1 MKKYHLKLQHLIIGV
16 AILAFIL
23 TIASSLWSSYRMNN
37 QTLMDNT
44 LETNR
49 VYAEKMATTAN
60 NYLKETIQTLTYN
73 SNTIAKNIDD
83 EERLIAEANRL
94 RMQTNTFN
102 SISIVDAKGKVL
114 ATSPQ
119 TLDLKGK
126 VLTSKAVKD
135 AIKEKRPMISDPYRA
150 LTGRELIYI
159 SAPVFNQKGKYL
171 GLVGG
176 TIYLEEDNILS
187 ELLGKHF
194 YDDGSY
200 VYVVDRNGRII
211 YHEDRSRINDVV
223 KDNPVVQKIMNH
235 DESGAQRVTNSQG
248 IDMLAGYAPIDKAG
262 WGVVSQRPTEISLQ
276 PAENM
281 VKEMLYVALPL
292 LLITLVIII
301 WAAIRISRPLQRLA
315 ELTESS
321 MKKDEEKNL
330 SAVPAWYYE
339 VIQLKNALI
348 HSLSFLHQQIN
359 FFMDQST
366 TDPLTGLTNR
376 RTLTAKMDELI
387 TAKTPFSIILMD
399 IDHFKL
405 VNDTYGHGVGDE
417 VLQYL
422 AYKMKTVTRA
432 TDLCCRYGGE
442 EFIVLLPNTTVQD
455 AFEVADI
462 LRKDLEN
469 TPSPTGK
476 AVTISAGVAEY
487 PYTETTAVMLIEQAD
502 LCLYQ
507 AKEQG
512 RNRVIIAN
520 SFSPT
525 R

>member
-44 LETNR
+44 LETNK
-49 VYAEKMATTAN
+49 VYAEKLATTAN
-60 NYLKETIQTLTYN
+60 NYLKETLQTLAYN

-83 EERLIAEANRL
+83 EERITAEADRL

-102 SISIVDAKGKVL
+102 SISIVDARGKVL

-119 TLDLKGK
+119 TLDIKGR
-126 VLTSKAVKD
+126 VLTSNAIKD
-135 AIKEKRPMISDPYRA
+135 AIREQRQMISDPYKA
-150 LTGRELIYI
+150 MTGHELIYI
-159 SAPVFNQKGKYL
+159 SAPIFNQKGKYL

-176 TIYLEEDNILS
+176 TIYLGENNILS

-200 VYVVDRNGRII
+200 VYVVDHNGRII
-211 YHEDRSRINDVV
+211 YHEDGSRIYDVV
-223 KDNPVVQKIMNH
+223 KENLVVEKLMNQAK
-235 DESGAQRVTNSQG
+235 SGAQRVVNSQG
-248 IDMLAGYAPIDKAG
+248 KDMLAGYASIDRAG
-262 WGVVSQRPTEISLQ
+262 WGVVSQRPTEISLK

-292 LLITLVIII
+292 LIITLAIII
-301 WAAIRISRPLQRLA
+301 WASIKISRPLQRLA

-348 HSLSFLHQQIN
+348 LSLSFLHQQVN

-417 VLQYL
+417 VLQFL
-422 AYKMKTVTRA
+422 AYKLKTVTRA

-442 EFIVLLPNTTVQD
+442 EFIVLLPNTTIQD

-462 LRKDLEN
+462 LRKDLES
-469 TPSPTGK
+469 TSTPTGK
-476 AVTISAGVAEY
+476 SVTISAGVAEY
-487 PYTETTAVMLIEQAD
+487 PYTETNAANLITQAD
-502 LCLYQ
+502 QCLYQ

-512 RNRVIIAN
+512 RNRVVIAN
-520 SFSPT
+520 SFNPT

>member
-16 AILAFIL
+16 AILAFML
-23 TIASSLWSSYRMNN
+23 TIVSSLLSSYRMNN

-49 VYAEKMATTAN
+49 VYAEKLATTAN
-60 NYLKETIQTLTYN
+60 NYLNETLQTLTVNAN
-73 SNTIAKNIDD
+73 S
-83 EERLIAEANRL
+83 IAEHMDNEKQLLTEADRL
-94 RMQTNTFN
+94 KNQSNTFN
-102 SISIVDAKGKVL
+102 SISILDAKGKVL

-119 TLDLKGK
+119 TIGIKGK
-126 VLTSKAVKD
+126 TLTSNAVKT
-135 AIKEKRPMISDPYRA
+135 AIKEKKPMISDPYRA
-150 LTGRELIYI
+150 ITNRELIYI
-159 SAPVFNQKGKYL
+159 SAPIFNKTGKYV

-176 TIYLEEDNILS
+176 TIYLEEQNILY

-194 YDDGSY
+194 YNDGSY

-211 YHEDRSRINDVV
+211 YHQNRNRINNVV
-223 KDNPVVQKIMNH
+223 KENPVVQKIMNQN
-235 DESGAQRVTNSQG
+235 DGGAQRVTNSEG
-248 IDMLAGYAPIDKAG
+248 KDMLAGYALVENTG

-281 VKEMLYVALPL
+281 VKEMLYLALPL
-292 LLITLVIII
+292 LIITLVIII
-301 WAAIRISRPLQRLA
+301 WAAIRISRPLQQLA

-321 MKKDEEKNL
+321 MKKDEQKNL
-330 SAVPAWYYE
+330 SAVQAWYYE
-339 VIQLKNALI
+339 AIQLKNALI
-348 HSLSFLHQQIN
+348 QSLSFLHQQVN

-376 RTLTAKMDELI
+376 RTLNAKMDELI
-387 TAKTPFSIILMD
+387 TAKTPFSMILMD
-399 IDHFKL
+399 IDRFKL

-422 AYKMKTVTRA
+422 AYKMKATTRA

-442 EFIVLLPNTTVQD
+442 EFIVLLPNTSAQD
-455 AFEVADI
+455 AFEIADI

-469 TPSPTGK
+469 TISPTGE
-476 AVTISAGVAEY
+476 AITISAGVAEY
-487 PYTETTAVMLIEQAD
+487 PETEKTPTKLIEQAD
-502 LCLYQ
+502 QCLYQ

-512 RNRVIIAN
+512 RNRIIMAKSLN
-520 SFSPT
+520 PT
-525 R
+525 I

>member
-1 MKKYHLKLQHLIIGV
+1 MKKSQLKLQHLIIGV
-16 AILAFIL
+16 VILAFIL

-37 QTLMDNT
+37 ETLMNNT

-49 VYAEKMATTAN
+49 VYAEKLATTAN
-60 NYLKETIQTLTYN
+60 NYLKETLQTLVFN
-73 SNTIAKNIDD
+73 SNTIAKYIDN
-83 EERLIAEANRL
+83 EEKLNTEAERL

-102 SISIVDAKGKVL
+102 SISIVAKDGRVL
-114 ATSPQ
+114 STSPQ
-119 TLDLKGK
+119 TLHIKGK
-126 VLTSKAVKD
+126 TLTSKAIKD
-135 AIKEKRPMISDPYRA
+135 AIREQKPMISDPYKGI
-150 LTGRELIYI
+150 TGRELIYI
-159 SAPVFNQKGKYL
+159 SAPIFDKTGKYL

-176 TIYLEEDNILS
+176 TIYLEEDNILY

-211 YHEDRSRINDVV
+211 YHEDHSRINDVV
-223 KDNPVVQKIMNH
+223 KNNAVVKKVMNH
-235 DESGAQRVTNSQG
+235 NITGAQRVTNSKG
-248 IDMLAGYAPIDKAG
+248 VDMLAGYSTVDTAG
-262 WGVVSQRPTEISLQ
+262 WGVVSQITTEIALQ

-292 LLITLVIII
+292 LLITLAIII
-301 WAAIRISRPLQRLA
+301 WASIKIARPLQRLA

-321 MKKDEEKNL
+321 MKRDEGKKL
-330 SAVPAWYYE
+330 STVPAWYYE
-339 VIQLKNALI
+339 VVQLKNALI
-348 HSLSFLHQQIN
+348 RSLTFLHEQVN

-376 RTLTAKMDELI
+376 RTLDAKMEEMI
-387 TAKTPFSIILMD
+387 TAKIPFSLILMD
-399 IDHFKL
+399 IDHFKS
-405 VNDTYGHGVGDE
+405 VNDTYGHGEGDK

-422 AYKMKTVTRA
+422 SFKMKAATRA

-442 EFIVLLPNTTVQD
+442 EFIVLLPNATSEN
-455 AFEVADI
+455 AFQVADI

-469 TPSPTGK
+469 STSPTGK
-476 AVTISAGVAEY
+476 AITISAGVSEYREASCTAAE
-487 PYTETTAVMLIEQAD
+487 VIEQAD
-502 LCLYQ
+502 KYLYQ

-512 RNRVIIAN
+512 RNRVIMAN
-520 SFSPT
+520 SLTPT

>member
-49 VYAEKMATTAN
+49 VYAEKLATTAN
-60 NYLKETIQTLTYN
+60 NYLTETLQTLAYN
-73 SNTIAKNIDD
+73 SNTIAKYIDN
-83 EERLIAEANRL
+83 EERLIAEADRL

-119 TLDLKGK
+119 TLAIKGK
-126 VLTSKAVKD
+126 VLTSKAIKD
-135 AIKEKRPMISDPYRA
+135 AIREKRPMISDPYRA
-150 LTGRELIYI
+150 ITNRELIYI
-159 SAPVFNQKGKYL
+159 SAPIFNKKGKYL

-176 TIYLEEDNILS
+176 TIYLEEENILN

-211 YHEDRSRINDVV
+211 YHQDRSRINDVV
-223 KDNPVVQKIMNH
+223 AENPIVQKIMNH
-235 DESGAQRVTNSQG
+235 EKSGAQRVTNSKG
-248 IDMLAGYAPIDKAG
+248 KDMLTGYSTVDKSG
-262 WGVVSQRPTEISLQ
+262 WGVVSQRPTEIALQ

-292 LLITLVIII
+292 LIITLAIII
-301 WAAIRISRPLQRLA
+301 WAAIRIARPLQRLA

-330 SAVPAWYYE
+330 AAVPAWYYE

-348 HSLSFLHQQIN
+348 HSLSFLHQQVN

-387 TAKTPFSIILMD
+387 VAKTPFSIILMD
-399 IDHFKL
+399 IDHFKM

-442 EFIVLLPNTTVQD
+442 EFIVLLPNTTIQD
-455 AFEVADI
+455 AFEIADI

-476 AVTISAGVAEY
+476 AVTISAGVGEY
-487 PYTETTAVMLIEQAD
+487 PYTENTAAKLIEQAD
-502 LCLYQ
+502 QCLYQ

-512 RNRVIIAN
+512 RNRVIMAN
-520 SFSPT
+520 SFNPT

>member
-16 AILAFIL
+16 AILAFLL

-49 VYAEKMATTAN
+49 VYAEKLATTAN
-60 NYLKETIQTLTYN
+60 NYLTETLQTLVYN
-73 SNTIAKNIDD
+73 SNTIAKYIDN
-83 EERLIAEANRL
+83 EERLNEEADRL

-102 SISIVDAKGKVL
+102 SISIVDTKGKVL

-119 TLDLKGK
+119 TLEIKGK
-126 VLTSKAVKD
+126 VLASKAIKD
-135 AIKEKRPMISDPYRA
+135 AIREKRPMISDPYRA
-150 LTGRELIYI
+150 ITNRELIYI
-159 SAPVFNQKGKYL
+159 SAPIFNKKGKYL

-176 TIYLEEDNILS
+176 TIYLEETNILN

-223 KDNPVVQKIMNH
+223 TENPIVQKIMNH
-235 DESGAQRVTNSQG
+235 DKSGAQRITNSQG
-248 IDMLAGYAPIDKAG
+248 QDMLAGYSTVDNAG
-262 WGVVSQRPTEISLQ
+262 WGVVSQRPTEVALQ

-292 LLITLVIII
+292 LIITLAIII
-301 WAAIRISRPLQRLA
+301 WAAIKISRPLQRLA

-348 HSLSFLHQQIN
+348 HSLSFLHQQVN

-387 TAKTPFSIILMD
+387 NAKTPFSIILMD

-442 EFIVLLPNTTVQD
+442 EFIVLLPNTTAQD
-455 AFEVADI
+455 AFEVAEI

-469 TPSPTGK
+469 TSSPTGK
-476 AVTISAGVAEY
+476 EITISSGVAEY
-487 PYTETTAVMLIEQAD
+487 LETEYTAAKLIEQAD
-502 LCLYQ
+502 QCLYQ

-512 RNRVIIAN
+512 RNRVIMAKSLN
-520 SFSPT
+520 PT